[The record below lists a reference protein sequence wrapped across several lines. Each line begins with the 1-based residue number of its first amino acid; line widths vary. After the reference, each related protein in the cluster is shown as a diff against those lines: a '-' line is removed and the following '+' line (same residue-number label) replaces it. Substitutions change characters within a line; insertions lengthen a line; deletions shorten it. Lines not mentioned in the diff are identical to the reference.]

1 MPHPYE
7 QLPPRSFWKSAV
19 GARPMHEIGELWSPK
34 FSISKDEPIATL
46 GSCFAQH
53 ISRALMENGYT
64 WFNAEPAPPRFPEAL
79 KAKFNYDVFSARV
92 GNVYTVALLRQWV
105 RWAFG
110 VCSPSAEVWHDRE
123 RFYDPFRPNIEPGG
137 FTSEEELLAT
147 RAQTL
152 RALRSMFE
160 TTRVFVFTL
169 GLTEAWVNRDDGS
182 IYPTC
187 PGTLAGQFAPE
198 LHQFKNYTY
207 PEIYSDLSDVVRTIK
222 EVNPNIK
229 IILTVSPVPLVATAS
244 SNHVLL
250 ATIHSKSTLRAIA
263 GDAAV
268 QMNGI
273 EYFPSYEII
282 SSFPFR
288 GAFYE
293 PNLRNVSN
301 EGVAFVM
308 RTFFASVGAPS
319 RDVPVES
326 QIPAGMQGLER
337 SRMPAPMSDPA
348 ESGEPID
355 LVCEEMILEEMRA

>member
-1 MPHPYE
+1 M
-7 QLPPRSFWKSAV
+7 
-19 GARPMHEIGELWSPK
+19 
-34 FSISKDEPIATL
+34 IS
-46 GSCFAQH
+46 
-53 ISRALMENGYT
+53 
-64 WFNAEPAPPRFPEAL
+64 
-79 KAKFNYDVFSARV
+79 
-92 GNVYTVALLRQWV
+92 
-105 RWAFG
+105 
-110 VCSPSAEVWHDRE
+110 E

-250 ATIHSKSTLRAIA
+250 ATIYSKSTLRAIA

-273 EYFPSYEII
+273 EYFPV
-282 SSFPFR
+282 
-288 GAFYE
+288 
-293 PNLRNVSN
+293 L
-301 EGVAFVM
+301 
-308 RTFFASVGAPS
+308 
-319 RDVPVES
+319 
-326 QIPAGMQGLER
+326 
-337 SRMPAPMSDPA
+337 
-348 ESGEPID
+348 
-355 LVCEEMILEEMRA
+355 